1 MKVLLYLWAPL
12 IFCWIEPV
20 LRSTTCMDLSFDAV
34 YRWIPS
40 LENFKAL
47 QAFLWCSKF
56 INSLFSPVVEYVC
69 LQKQERNVMKIHCK
83 TLNWQYTCKIYSQI
97 YDRKSN
103 VCMDWKILLID
114 KYDSFSIN
122 CILWQ

>member
-1 MKVLLYLWAPL
+1 
-12 IFCWIEPV
+12 
-20 LRSTTCMDLSFDAV
+20 MDLSFDAV

-69 LQKQERNVMKIHCK
+69 LQIQEHSHNVMTNDCK
-83 TLNWQYTCKIYSQI
+83 TLNYQSTCNIYSQI
-97 YDRKSN
+97 YDWKSD
-103 VCMDWKILLID
+103 VCMDWKILFILD
-114 KYDSFSIN
+114 KYDSFSTNPISGD
-122 CILWQ
+122 